1 MDTNIQ
7 KIREL
12 LAATILELD
21 KLQISKGTEAI
32 PSEEPIKNVL
42 TFSEA
47 SEYTGM
53 SKSTLYKL
61 TSSRKIPHYKP
72 NGKKVY
78 FEREELDK
86 WLLSNRIAP
95 QSEIEEI
102 GQSYCLKNPI
112 RKAGK

>member
-1 MDTNIQ
+1 METSVKEI
-7 KIREL
+7 
-12 LAATILELD
+12 T
-21 KLQISKGTEAI
+21 
-32 PSEEPIKNVL
+32 KNVL

-72 NGKKVY
+72 NGKMVY

-86 WLLSNRIAP
+86 WLLSNRITP
-95 QSEIEEI
+95 QSEIEETA
-102 GQSYCLKNPI
+102 QVYCMGNK
-112 RKAGK
+112 KGGAHVSK